1 MSQFTP
7 SVFPPL
13 SSSPPLAVAT
23 CEMFLI
29 HFGNHG
35 RTSARSY
42 HPELCGARVHFLL
55 MSEFMSRR
63 QHELRDPCESL
74 HPSPV
79 IRMVSFH
86 YEPPVTLRA
95 TRCLRLSVMV
105 VGAFVFFAISWTC
118 FQLPLPYLSQL
129 LLLFLSSSS
138 SCLPHLLNLSRPPH
152 APLPQVVQDLLP
164 LIFQLRRWFLR
175 CPNCSSRCFRHE
187 MTRRSSDR
195 RHTVSRSAGGAVV
208 GFRAGPHPN
217 SVAWRGEHVAG

>member
-7 SVFPPL
+7 SVFPLL
-13 SSSPPLAVAT
+13 SSSPPLAVAM

-29 HFGNHG
+29 HFENHG
-35 RTSARSY
+35 RTSVRSH
-42 HPELCGARVHFLL
+42 HPELCGALVHFLL

-63 QHELRDPCESL
+63 RHELRDPCESL

-86 YEPPVTLRA
+86 YELNQPPVTLRA
-95 TRCLRLSVMV
+95 TWCLRLSVMV

-138 SCLPHLLNLSRPPH
+138 SYLPHLLNLSRP
-152 APLPQVVQDLLP
+152 LPPMLPSPRSFRTCCLLS
-164 LIFQLRRWFLR
+164 F
-175 CPNCSSRCFRHE
+175 S
-187 MTRRSSDR
+187 
-195 RHTVSRSAGGAVV
+195 
-208 GFRAGPHPN
+208 
-217 SVAWRGEHVAG
+217 